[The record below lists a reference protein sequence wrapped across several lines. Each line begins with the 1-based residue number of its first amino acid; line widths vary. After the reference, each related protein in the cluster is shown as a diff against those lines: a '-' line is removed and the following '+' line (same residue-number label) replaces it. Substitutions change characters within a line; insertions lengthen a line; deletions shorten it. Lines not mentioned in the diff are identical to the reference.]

1 MTKKIKVVVVDDSAF
16 IRDMFTKML
25 SSDPDIEVVGAAMDP
40 LVARDMIKR
49 LNPDVITLDI
59 EMPRMDGISFLE
71 KIMSLRPMPVVM
83 VSSLT
88 QKGAEETIHSL
99 ELGAVDCIGKPQGED
114 ADITLLK
121 TELISKVKAA
131 SRARVKYIDASTL
144 KEKRKPISA
153 TKGGFDPKK
162 HILAIGSST
171 GGVEALREIIPFL
184 PENSFPVVIV
194 QHMPEKFT
202 EAFAQRLDS
211 ISSIKVQEAKDK
223 QPIEPGN
230 VYIAPGD
237 RHMEVK
243 LNRTGEGFYCVLQD
257 GENISGHKPSVD
269 VLFESMASNVGNRAL
284 GLILTGMGKDGTKGI
299 MAMKQAGAYTMCQD
313 EATSVVYGMPKAA
326 YLSGAIDKQLPLEKI
341 ADHLV
346 NKKAAS

>member
-1 MTKKIKVVVVDDSAF
+1 MKKTTVVVVDDSAF

-25 SSDPDIEVVGAAMDP
+25 SSDPGIEVVGAAMDP
-40 LVARDMIKR
+40 IVARDMIKR

-88 QKGAEETIHSL
+88 QKGAEETIRSL

-114 ADITLLK
+114 ADITSLK

-153 TKGGFDPKK
+153 AKGSFDPKK

-184 PENSFPVVIV
+184 PKNSFPVVIV

-202 EAFAQRLDS
+202 SAFAQRLNS
-211 ISSIKVQEAKDK
+211 ISTMRVQEAKDK

-230 VYIAPGD
+230 VYISPGD

-243 LNRTGEGFYCVLQD
+243 LNRTGEGFYCVLKD
-257 GENISGHKPSVD
+257 GENVSGHKPSVD
-269 VLFESMASNVGNRAL
+269 VLFESMANNVGRRAL

-346 NKKAAS
+346 NKKASS